1 MFVEVRPTPDLFG
14 FILHHS
20 LVIEELAGSKTC
32 VLIYLLVRAFLS
44 TLEL

>member
-20 LVIEELAGSKTC
+20 LVIEELAGVGASFF
-32 VLIYLLVRAFLS
+32 I
-44 TLEL
+44 